1 MTFNEILTRFPDA
14 RQTGNEWTAR
24 CPAHDDADPSL
35 SISTGDDGRTLL
47 YCQAG
52 CSTESV
58 VAALDLTMAD
68 LFPPKDARNGH
79 AAKTP
84 QLVKAYDY
92 TNERGELVFQVCRFD
107 PKTFKQRHPDR
118 AKPGEWVWNM
128 DGIDRVLYRLPEI
141 LKANA
146 GGKPVFIAEGEKDC
160 NSLAKQGFT
169 ATCNPGGACKWQDNY
184 SETLRGCDCIIIA
197 DKDRAGRAHG
207 QLVAGKLHGVAKSVR
222 VIELPD
228 TNGKPVK
235 DAFDFFAAGGDAGQI
250 FQLVDQTPAW
260 TPDAGNEKSSRLTF
274 RSPDE
279 LLAMQFDDS
288 DRILGDRLLA
298 SGQSLVIAG
307 AGGIGKSRILLQLAA
322 ACRAGLPVFGFE
334 TRGQELRWLII
345 QAENSNRRLKD
356 DIAALRAWIGD
367 EHWPQV
373 NAGLCIHTLESDCDG
388 FLSLDSPQA
397 EIRIRDAIE
406 HFKPDV
412 IGFDSLYNFAAGDLN
427 SDRDMADTLLT
438 VSRLTKAGNPNRAC
452 VVLHH
457 ALTGKAGAA
466 RATGFDRSG
475 FGRNSKVLHSWSRAQ
490 INIAP
495 GSPDSNEVLVVTCG
509 KCSNGKEFA
518 PFAIRL
524 NPDTMIYDVDTDFNM
539 SEWQSNVTGKRTEQ
553 DLSPARVAEIVTEL
567 CKASGAPKKPAIV
580 KALRDETGCA
590 TSGAYKAIDR
600 AERAKVIHYTKT
612 TKTYVT
618 K

>member
-1 MTFNEILTRFPDA
+1 MNIKSILSRLQLAKETSPGHW
-14 RQTGNEWTAR
+14 QAR
-24 CPAHDDADPSL
+24 CPAHDDSNPSL
-35 SISTGDDGRTLL
+35 AISQGDKGIVLH
-47 YCQAG
+47 CHAG
-52 CSTESV
+52 CTPDAVCS
-58 VAALDLTMAD
+58 ALGLTLAD
-68 LFPPKDARNGH
+68 LFPPKDTRNGH
-79 AAKTP
+79 AAKVP
-84 QLVKAYDY
+84 QLIQAYDY
-92 TNERGELVFQVCRFD
+92 TDERGKLIFQVCRFE
-107 PKTFKQRHPDR
+107 PKGFKQRHPDPAR
-118 AKPGEWVWNM
+118 PGEWLWNM
-128 DGIDRVLYRLPEI
+128 AGVDRVLYNLPAV
-141 LKANA
+141 LKAKA
-146 GGKPVFIAEGEKDC
+146 GGKPIVVCEGEKDADC
-160 NSLAKQGFT
+160 LNAKGFT
-169 ATCNPGGACKWQDNY
+169 ATCNPGGAGKWLDAY
-184 SETLRGCDCIIIA
+184 TETLHGCDCVIIA
-197 DKDRAGRAHG
+197 DRDKAGREHA
-207 QLVAGKLHGVAKSVR
+207 QLVAGKLHGAAKSVR
-222 VIELPD
+222 VLELPD
-228 TNGKPVK
+228 SNGKTVK
-235 DAFDFFAAGGDAGQI
+235 DAFDFFAAGGDAGQV
-250 FQLVDQTPAW
+250 FELVDKTPEW
-260 TPDAGNEKSSRLTF
+260 TPDTGNDKASRLTF

-288 DRILGDRLLA
+288 DRILGDRLLV

-356 DIAALRAWIGD
+356 DLSALRAWIGD

-373 NAGLCIHTLESDCDG
+373 NAGLCIHTLETDCDG

-490 INIAP
+490 MNIAP

-518 PFAIRL
+518 PFAVRL
-524 NPDTMIYDVDTDFNM
+524 NPDTMIYDVDTDFNL

-567 CKASGAPKKPAIV
+567 CKASGAPKKPIIV

-600 AERAKVIHYTKT
+600 AERAKKIHYTKT
-612 TKTYVT
+612 NKTYVT
-618 K
+618 N